1 MVFSI
6 LTSPLS
12 SVETNGTLIACVKSH
27 KKILARLGVIFGRFR
42 RVIHTA
48 SETRLK
54 LRRVKVVDVEKS
66 KSLSR
71 SEQTDTRS
79 HQQRGSARQSEI
91 VLRSLEHAC
100 LLLAACYVPRTTA
113 HRIEDEKKIRTI
125 ESTGTRSLPDKIKF
139 SVPRINSWIDHSVWS
154 NKNYAVA
161 RSKCMEQRRFRV
173 MGRAACGRIWCLPA
187 CAFSVLFL
195 AVYHLTPHCCMQS
208 MYVHIVGV

>member
-1 MVFSI
+1 MCQI
-6 LTSPLS
+6 T
-12 SVETNGTLIACVKSH
+12 E
-27 KKILARLGVIFGRFR
+27 KKLARLGVIFGRFR

-79 HQQRGSARQSEI
+79 HQQRGSARQSENCATKFGTRLLVVGC
-91 VLRSLEHAC
+91 VLR
-100 LLLAACYVPRTTA
+100 TTY
-113 HRIEDEKKIRTI
+113 HRAPNWRRKRKIRTI

-139 SVPRINSWIDHSVWS
+139 SVPRINSWIDHSIWS

-161 RSKCMEQRRFRV
+161 RSKCMEQRGFRV

-187 CAFSVLFL
+187 CAFSVSFL

>member
-1 MVFSI
+1 MLMVFSI

-79 HQQRGSARQSEI
+79 HQQRGSARQSENCATKFGTRLLVVGC
-91 VLRSLEHAC
+91 VLR
-100 LLLAACYVPRTTA
+100 TTY
-113 HRIEDEKKIRTI
+113 HRA
-125 ESTGTRSLPDKIKF
+125 P
-139 SVPRINSWIDHSVWS
+139 N
-154 NKNYAVA
+154 
-161 RSKCMEQRRFRV
+161 
-173 MGRAACGRIWCLPA
+173 
-187 CAFSVLFL
+187 
-195 AVYHLTPHCCMQS
+195 
-208 MYVHIVGV
+208 